1 MSAVD
6 PIAPDISRRLPT
18 LPTTPDAIIS
28 LPTPPTLGDKNS
40 KFHNASLLHNIKPR
54 QAADKGAEQG
64 LSPLEW
70 GKPMR
75 TNPHQTEQTDNPCS

>member
-28 LPTPPTLGDKNS
+28 LPTPPTLGDGNS
-40 KFHNASLLHNIKPR
+40 KFHNTSEIPDVVYALI
-54 QAADKGAEQG
+54 EI
-64 LSPLEW
+64 
-70 GKPMR
+70 R
-75 TNPHQTEQTDNPCS
+75 TSFGDHVILKMSN